1 MSRKIR
7 VAVIG
12 LGMGQNHAADYSAC
26 KDAELVAVCDIDPVR
41 LKEQSAK
48 RPGVKTYTDYRE
60 MLDKEKLDGV
70 SVAVPNDLHRP
81 ITCEALSRGLHV
93 LCEKPMALN
102 AGEAKAMRDLARRK
116 HLKLMINFAYRWVPQ
131 ARVLKG
137 FVDAG
142 ELGEIYYG
150 RTRWMRS
157 RGAPDLG
164 TWFTD
169 KSRSGGGPLID
180 LGVHR
185 IDFALWLMGFP
196 EVSTVTGSAY
206 YHLAREAARVQ
217 KKKCDIEDLAAAFIR
232 FKNGATLVVEA
243 SWDMHGERFE
253 DQLTELYG
261 TKGGIVQRNVGE
273 GCGAYS
279 VSAYE
284 MKLFKDLHGRLVEV
298 TPKIRPQPGETSC
311 AHFVDCIV
319 HDREPAASA
328 DHGVYVMKI
337 LDAIYESAATGR
349 EVKVE

>member
-1 MSRKIR
+1 MGRKIR

-12 LGMGQNHAADYSAC
+12 LGMGYHHVMNYRAC
-26 KDAELVAVCDIDPVR
+26 GDAELVAVCDVDRAR
-41 LKEQSAK
+41 LAELSA
-48 RPGVKTYTDYRE
+48 PWTGVKTYTDHRE
-60 MLDKEKLDGV
+60 MLDKEKLDAV
-70 SVAVPNDLHRP
+70 SIAVPNDLHCP
-81 ITCEALSRGLHV
+81 LTCEALERGLHV

-102 AGEAKAMRDLARRK
+102 AAEAKKMRDLAKEK

-131 ARVLKG
+131 ARVLKS

-142 ELGEIYYG
+142 ELGTIYYG

-157 RGAPDLG
+157 RGAPGLG
-164 TWFTD
+164 SWFTQ
-169 KSRSGGGPLID
+169 KKHSGGGPLID

-196 EVSTVTGSAY
+196 EAKSVSGATY
-206 YHLAREAARVQ
+206 YHLAQEAARVQ
-217 KKKCDIEDLAAAFIR
+217 KKKCDVEDLAAAFIR

-273 GCGAYS
+273 GGGVYS
-279 VSAYE
+279 VSGYE
-284 MKLFKDLHGRLVEV
+284 MKLFKDLHGKLVEV
-298 TPKIRPQPGETSC
+298 TPKIQAQPGETSP
-311 AHFVDCIV
+311 AHFVDCIE
-319 HDREPAASA
+319 HDREPEASA

-337 LDAIYESAATGR
+337 LDAIYESAATGH
-349 EVKVE
+349 EVILG